1 MATTLDL
8 STFVMN
14 GGYTIREEGTD
25 YVIQYLIG
33 APEGATAAPEETA
46 PTPEGTAE
54 ALEAAKPV
62 VEPSPEAAK
71 PAGAAPPIAGATQQT
86 RYLPEFFEHQA
97 PGNGCGRH
105 ALNNLFHNEYFI
117 RESSTYVIND
127 KTLNSYPILPVP
139 LNTLCTYLLTKYA
152 DLLDGCQA
160 DENYDINILVAGLD
174 WIGHPTN
181 TNRWV
186 RSSYTLIQPENTDNL
201 LGYIINY
208 GAYHWVALRKLIA
221 PDEKGHSYEY
231 TNSSSYTTTASG
243 ERIPT
248 RRLYKT
254 VDAYIAEY
262 GSQIY
267 NVIEVSKYR
276 GTINPLTRL
285 NDINKNDAVKKSAID
300 GKKLEVM
307 KARIAKLYY
316 DFYQSNEEFGP
327 RLATEIGRTDVLKS
341 VKTKQNGSPN
351 YYSSNT
357 SISDYIY
364 NNLLMNFPSDT
375 EGQKLLEILTDRASQ
390 VIPILAGN
398 ITDILRLRREASFLT
413 IFIKQHLT
421 PRLELDEDEKKLLA
435 DGIYVPS
442 VASGVLGGSRRKTLR
457 LQARQKPGR
466 RALSHKQVH
475 HKENENA

>member
-33 APEGATAAPEETA
+33 AEAEKAAEAATVVVTKTPEATKAPAEEAAAPAVAVAT
-46 PTPEGTAE
+46 
-54 ALEAAKPV
+54 
-62 VEPSPEAAK
+62 
-71 PAGAAPPIAGATQQT
+71 PPIVGATQQM
-86 RYLPEFFEHQA
+86 RYLSEFFEHQA

-127 KTLNSYPILPVP
+127 ETLNNYPILPVP
-139 LNTLCTYLLTKYA
+139 LNTLCTYLLTKYP

-181 TNRWV
+181 TDRWT
-186 RSSYTLIQPENTDNL
+186 RSSYTLNPPENQATL

-221 PDEKGHSYEY
+221 TDEEGNNYEY
-231 TNSSSYTTTASG
+231 INSTSYRTVSG

-248 RRLYKT
+248 RTLYPS

-267 NVIEVSKYR
+267 NVIEVSTYR

-285 NDINKNDAVKKSAID
+285 NALNDDENVKRSVID

-316 DFYQSNEEFGP
+316 ENYQDA
-327 RLATEIGRTDVLKS
+327 RLINPIGRTDVPKS
-341 VKTKQNGSPN
+341 GKSKPNGSKYTYPAD
-351 YYSSNT
+351 T
-357 SISDYIY
+357 SISEYIY
-364 NNLLMNFPSDT
+364 NNLLMNFTSDT
-375 EGQKLLEILTDRASQ
+375 EGRKLLDILTNRASQ
-390 VIPILAGN
+390 VIPILAKN
-398 ITDILRLRREASFLT
+398 IPNILNLKREASYLT
-413 IFIKQHLT
+413 IFIKQRLT
-421 PRLELDEDEKKLLA
+421 PPLDLDEEEKKLVA
-435 DGIYVPS
+435 AGIIVPS
-442 VASGVLGGSRRKTLR
+442 VASGVLGGSRRKTHR

>member
-1 MATTLDL
+1 MAAILDL
-8 STFVMN
+8 NTFVMN
-14 GGYTIREEGTD
+14 GEYTIREEGTD

-221 PDEKGHSYEY
+221 PDEEGNNYEY

-243 ERIPT
+243 ERIPSRT
-248 RRLYKT
+248 LYPS

-267 NVIEVSKYR
+267 NVIEVSTYR

-285 NDINKNDAVKKSAID
+285 STLNNDSSVKKSVID

-316 DFYQSNEEFGP
+316 ENYQDA
-327 RLATEIGRTDVLKS
+327 RLTNLIGRTDVPKS
-341 VKTKQNGSPN
+341 GKSKPNGSKYTYPA
-351 YYSSNT
+351 NT
-357 SISDYIY
+357 SISEYIY
-364 NNLLMNFPSDT
+364 NNLLMNFGT
-375 EGQKLLEILTDRASQ
+375 AEEGGKLLDILTDRASQ
-390 VIPILAGN
+390 VIPILAKN
-398 ITDILRLRREASFLT
+398 IPNILNLKREASYLT
-413 IFIKQHLT
+413 IFIKQRLT
-421 PRLELDEDEKKLLA
+421 PPLDLDEEEKKLVA
-435 DGIYVPS
+435 AGIIVPS